1 MLAIRHRNQYNIL
14 IYHFTCC
21 NDRRVLLHAHRPR
34 EEAEEENL
42 RNSLK
47 VGDHITTIG
56 GIVGKIVE
64 LKDENIVIETS
75 ADRVR
80 MELARFSVMTNN
92 TAKEAAQKAR
102 AEAQAAAK
110 AKAEEKKKQKQQEK
124 ENKKKGL

>member
-1 MLAIRHRNQYNIL
+1 MLIRPEKKRKK
-14 IYHFTCC
+14 
-21 NDRRVLLHAHRPR
+21 
-34 EEAEEENL
+34 EEENL

-47 VGDHITTIG
+47 VGDRITTIG

-64 LKDENIVIETS
+64 PKDENNIVIETS

-102 AEAQAAAK
+102 AEAQTAAK
-110 AKAEEKKKQKQQEK
+110 AKAEEKKKQKQQQEKEKQKQQEK